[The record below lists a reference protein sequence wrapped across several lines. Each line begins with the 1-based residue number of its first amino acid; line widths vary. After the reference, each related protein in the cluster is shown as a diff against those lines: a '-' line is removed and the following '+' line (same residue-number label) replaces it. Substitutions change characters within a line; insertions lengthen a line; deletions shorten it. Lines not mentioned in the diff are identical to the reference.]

1 MIAYM
6 NNDKQ
11 RLLMSDLLSSY
22 TTAKVTLI
30 DYSYVNVA
38 YIYWH
43 VLHGDLYIIDDI
55 YSPLVPF
62 YFVYEMM

>member
-11 RLLMSDLLSSY
+11 RLLMTDLLSSY

-30 DYSYVNVA
+30 DYSYVNVV
-38 YIYWH
+38 YIY
-43 VLHGDLYIIDDI
+43 
-55 YSPLVPF
+55 
-62 YFVYEMM
+62 